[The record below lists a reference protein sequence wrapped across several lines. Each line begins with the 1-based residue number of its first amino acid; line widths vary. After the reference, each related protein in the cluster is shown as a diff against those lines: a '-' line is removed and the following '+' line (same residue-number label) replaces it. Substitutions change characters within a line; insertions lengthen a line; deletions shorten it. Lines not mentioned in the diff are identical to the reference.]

1 MLILTS
7 DFNELSVSILTS
19 MQYTSMQYI
28 EIANKVFY

>member
-19 MQYTSMQYI
+19 MQYI
-28 EIANKVFY
+28 EIANKTLIK